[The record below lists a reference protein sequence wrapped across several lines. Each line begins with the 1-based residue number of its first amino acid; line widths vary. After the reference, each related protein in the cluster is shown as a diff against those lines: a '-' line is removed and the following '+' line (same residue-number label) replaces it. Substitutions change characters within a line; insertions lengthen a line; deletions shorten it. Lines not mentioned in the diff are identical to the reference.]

1 MANEMC
7 MIMTSRGEPIAE
19 GMMERAGGG
28 LLRVTVPA
36 DEVELVAE
44 QEIVEIVGMGEDNAA
59 WQCMLLEQDGYV
71 VVLCVLMKLDASL
84 RKNIR
89 VSTSFE
95 SFLHPISGV
104 WKGRREFTAVDI
116 SCGGLAFYSTNG
128 IEEGERVEVVIPVTS
143 DPLLLQMEILG
154 RQELKNDRSF
164 YKAKF
169 VDVHH
174 DHECMLREAV
184 FSIQLENH
192 ARKTAKEIRQ

>member
-7 MIMTSRGEPIAE
+7 MILTSRGEPIAE

-44 QEIVEIVGMGEDNAA
+44 HEIVEVVGMGEDNAA
-59 WQCMLLEQDGYV
+59 WQCMLLEQDGYE

-95 SFLHPISGV
+95 SFLHPVSGV

-116 SCGGLAFYSTNG
+116 SCGGLAFYSTDE
-128 IEEGERVEVVIPVTS
+128 IEERERVEVVIPVTS
-143 DPLLLQMEILG
+143 SPLLLHMEILSK
-154 RQELKNDRSF
+154 QDLKNDRAF

-169 VDVHH
+169 VDMHH
-174 DHECMLREAV
+174 DQECMIREAV
-184 FSIQLENH
+184 FGIQLENH
-192 ARKTAKEIRQ
+192 ARKRAKEKKQ

>member
-1 MANEMC
+1 MAMEKC
-7 MIMTSRGEPIAE
+7 LILTSRGEPIAE
-19 GMMERAGGG
+19 GDMERLGGG
-28 LLRVTVPA
+28 QLRVTVQGNEA
-36 DEVELVAE
+36 ELVAE
-44 QEIVEIVGMGEDNAA
+44 HEIVQVVGMGEDNAS
-59 WQCMLLEQDGYV
+59 WQCMLIEQDGHEV
-71 VVLCVLMKLDASL
+71 MLCVLMKLDASL

-89 VSTSFE
+89 VATHFDSYIY
-95 SFLHPISGV
+95 PVSGM
-104 WKGRREFTAVDI
+104 WSGRREFSSVDI

-143 DPLLLQMEILG
+143 SPLLMQMQILG

-184 FSIQLENH
+184 FSIQMENH
-192 ARKTAKEIRQ
+192 VRETAKESRQ